1 MTDEKVVVVAD
12 IGGTNARFAHL
23 DGRGQPGPLV
33 ALATADY
40 PGPGKALED
49 YLRLSGRS
57 RPQVFILALAGPV
70 SGGEATLSAHEWR
83 FSIKDLKD
91 ELRLD
96 RLEVLNDFEATALA
110 LPLISPEELIP
121 VGPRKTPKKGR
132 LPLAV
137 LGPGT
142 GLGMAG
148 LLPEGRGWKVVSSEG
163 GYTALAPYDDRELA
177 AWKILRSKHG
187 RVFKELVLS
196 GPGLTALHEALS
208 LAAGREPETLS
219 PRRIVRLALSGE
231 SRPALETVE
240 IFCAW
245 LGDAALIYNARGGVY
260 LAGGI
265 VPRIIEILVK
275 SRFRKRFEDKG
286 WGSSV
291 VRAIPVWAI
300 TSPVQALL
308 GCAGLA

>member
-1 MTDEKVVVVAD
+1 M
-12 IGGTNARFAHL
+12 IG
-23 DGRGQPGPLV
+23 
-33 ALATADY
+33 
-40 PGPGKALED
+40 
-49 YLRLSGRS
+49 
-57 RPQVFILALAGPV
+57 
-70 SGGEATLSAHEWR
+70 WR
-83 FSIKDLKD
+83 CS
-91 ELRLD
+91 
-96 RLEVLNDFEATALA
+96 NDFEATALA

-245 LGDAALIYNARGGVY
+245 LGDAAGDAALIYNARGGVY

-275 SRFRKRFEDKG
+275 SRFRKP
-286 WGSSV
+286 
-291 VRAIPVWAI
+291 VRGQGLGLLRGQKRYPSGPSP
-300 TSPVQALL
+300 SPVQALL